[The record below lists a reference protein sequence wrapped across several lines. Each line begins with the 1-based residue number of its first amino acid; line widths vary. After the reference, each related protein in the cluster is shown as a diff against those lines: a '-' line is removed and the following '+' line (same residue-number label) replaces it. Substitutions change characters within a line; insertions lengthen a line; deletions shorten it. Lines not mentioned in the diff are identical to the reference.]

1 MEAREASIESMW
13 GRGGRGGGG
22 SVGGVGPLEPAVAL
36 ILSPVLVSKDVRPS
50 PLSSTPEDGW
60 MVLVVGSPP
69 PPLLS
74 DPLVTGALS
83 PLPLLQLTPVSM
95 SFLIWKWTCRILDRA
110 TTVSLLACQPVR
122 YPALLVMSLRSR
134 SRLASHLRSCR
145 NLESLFL
152 SSLIG
157 VHMG

>member
-1 MEAREASIESMW
+1 M
-13 GRGGRGGGG
+13 
-22 SVGGVGPLEPAVAL
+22 AL
-36 ILSPVLVSKDVRPS
+36 DVR
-50 PLSSTPEDGW
+50 
-60 MVLVVGSPP
+60 SPP
-69 PPLLS
+69 PLLLS
-74 DPLVTGALS
+74 DPLVTVALS
-83 PLPLLQLTPVSM
+83 PPSLLSLTPESM
-95 SFLIWKWTCRILDRA
+95 SSLILKWTCQILDRA

-122 YPALLVMSLRSR
+122 YPALRVMSLRSR